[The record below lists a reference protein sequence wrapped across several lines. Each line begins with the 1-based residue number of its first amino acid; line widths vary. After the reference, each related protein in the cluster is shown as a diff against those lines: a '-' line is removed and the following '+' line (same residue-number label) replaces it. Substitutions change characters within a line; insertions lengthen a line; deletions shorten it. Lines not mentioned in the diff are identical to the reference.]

1 MPTDR
6 RWVWWIGRGIVALV
20 RPLLCRLAVEGREN
34 VPMNSGAVIAS
45 NHNYGPDFVLLA
57 FASPRAVRFMAKAE
71 AFTWHPLL
79 SASLHAG
86 GVFPVQRGKGDSAAI
101 DTAVQL
107 ADEGNLI
114 AMFPEG
120 TRSKSG
126 VLMRGKTGAARIA
139 LAAGV
144 RQEWLGSFRE
154 DRYPVGLHLGAR
166 FLLGDRVAARLEYR
180 YDRFLG
186 DPVADF
192 DEQRLVFGLSLLLRN
207 RCQP

>member
-1 MPTDR
+1 MELGIAGSLLHVEETTRADVMLRGGTFAVLGPGRLGGEMEVGYGHTSELDLLDLL
-6 RWVWWIGRGIVALV
+6 WNVSWQIPVGSGTVW
-20 RPLLCRLAVEGREN
+20 
-34 VPMNSGAVIAS
+34 
-45 NHNYGPDFVLLA
+45 
-57 FASPRAVRFMAKAE
+57 
-71 AFTWHPLL
+71 
-79 SASLHAG
+79 
-86 GVFPVQRGKGDSAAI
+86 
-101 DTAVQL
+101 
-107 ADEGNLI
+107 
-114 AMFPEG
+114 
-120 TRSKSG
+120 
-126 VLMRGKTGAARIA
+126 TGIA